1 MLRSVLKIF
10 GLTAMLV
17 VASAGVYRYQQAN
30 SVSKQVEQLQ
40 DEKRQI
46 EQVVSRLSEENRVAD
61 ILVSHQ
67 DVDAKGIKHTTLLF
81 VEYDK
86 KGNALPA
93 RSFTIEGENAPYRRN
108 GHQVRARLRRR
119 QRRRSAA
126 TASRCSPASTAIT
139 KAPPTR

>member
-1 MLRSVLKIF
+1 MLRSVLKIL

-93 RSFTIEGENAPYRRN
+93 RSFTIEGENAHIDAMVIKFDRGFVADNDALR
-108 GHQVRARLRRR
+108 GHTIALF
-119 QRRRSAA
+119 
-126 TASRCSPASTAIT
+126 
-139 KAPPTR
+139 TRI